1 MKEGTAERRALFC
14 FGEGEEA
21 MRRKEV
27 HTVPNP
33 DGAGWVNEVN
43 GKITSEHR
51 KQSTASEA
59 GRRQA
64 IQRETEHVIHNRY
77 GQIRDKNSYGNDPY
91 PPKG

>member
-1 MKEGTAERRALFC
+1 MSRR
-14 FGEGEEA
+14 
-21 MRRKEV
+21 EV

-33 DGAGWVNEVN
+33 EGSGWVNEVN
-43 GKITSEHR
+43 GDVTSAHR
-51 KQSTASEA
+51 KQSTAIEE

-64 IQRETEHVIHNRY
+64 IELETEHVIHNRQ